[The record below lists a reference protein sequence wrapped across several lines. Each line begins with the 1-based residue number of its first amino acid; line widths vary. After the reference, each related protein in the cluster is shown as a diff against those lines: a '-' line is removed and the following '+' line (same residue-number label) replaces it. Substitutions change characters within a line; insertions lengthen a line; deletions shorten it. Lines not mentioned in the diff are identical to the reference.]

1 MIDRDAHP
9 VFLSTL
15 ASSLR
20 ASAAPLCCACLQ
32 CFFIVV
38 TIIGGAVYFKELSSF
53 DLLQFIMF
61 PVGVLLILIGIFL
74 LSQRNMSK
82 LPRLRV
88 RGFAVLFM
96 VRANQQARLAA
107 LQAGKGR
114 LLEYSCLCHCH
125 VSTLVKVRV
134 VPPIPPLPSPLLVG
148 CMSDSIPI
156 CQTFL

>member
-1 MIDRDAHP
+1 M
-9 VFLSTL
+9 
-15 ASSLR
+15 
-20 ASAAPLCCACLQ
+20 CCACLQ

-125 VSTLVKVRV
+125 VSTLVKVRA
-134 VPPIPPLPSPLLVG
+134 VPPISSPPLPSPMACACASV
-148 CMSDSIPI
+148 CV
-156 CQTFL
+156 Q